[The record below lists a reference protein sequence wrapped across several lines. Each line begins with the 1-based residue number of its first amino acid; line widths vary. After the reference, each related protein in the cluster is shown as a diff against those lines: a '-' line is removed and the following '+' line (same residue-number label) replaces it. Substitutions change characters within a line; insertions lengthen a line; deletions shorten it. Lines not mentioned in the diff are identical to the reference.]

1 MTKGKRL
8 GAIAIALG
16 ISLLALAKAPA
27 QQAPLAKVEEP
38 PIDTTL
44 AEGVGDELDELDEID
59 VEQSGAIPEWLSSHF
74 QNDTLFVGCDMEL
87 LPGKLVVHTNNGD
100 VIYKLAPQFMMGDTI
115 NHPAD
120 SIYHF
125 IWTDARVNPYGNL
138 FDSLQN
144 DVRIPMEGFS
154 LPHPG
159 YITSKYGWRR
169 YRMHRGTDIKVQIGD
184 SIRAAWNGQVR
195 IVGWDPR
202 GYGYYVV
209 IRHDNGLETIYGHLS
224 RPIVDE
230 YERVFSGE
238 VIGLGGNTGR
248 STGSHLHLEIRY
260 LGNAMDPESFIDFS
274 TGKLRHADEYTI
286 GIKAI
291 KQQRAEE
298 AAMQWYKVKSGD
310 TLSGIAKRYHT
321 SVKRLCQLNK
331 IKETSV
337 LRIGQRIRVR

>member
-1 MTKGKRL
+1 M
-8 GAIAIALG
+8 
-16 ISLLALAKAPA
+16 
-27 QQAPLAKVEEP
+27 
-38 PIDTTL
+38 
-44 AEGVGDELDELDEID
+44 
-59 VEQSGAIPEWLSSHF
+59 
-74 QNDTLFVGCDMEL
+74 
-87 LPGKLVVHTNNGD
+87 
-100 VIYKLAPQFMMGDTI
+100 
-115 NHPAD
+115 
-120 SIYHF
+120 
-125 IWTDARVNPYGNL
+125 
-138 FDSLQN
+138 
-144 DVRIPMEGFS
+144 
-154 LPHPG
+154 
-159 YITSKYGWRR
+159 
-169 YRMHRGTDIKVQIGD
+169 
-184 SIRAAWNGQVR
+184 
-195 IVGWDPR
+195 
-202 GYGYYVV
+202 
-209 IRHDNGLETIYGHLS
+209 
-224 RPIVDE
+224 DE